1 MKWSIQVSWRLSG
14 TGSFQSSEFS
24 SWNESFIWSR
34 SGSHHPTGSKNSAV
48 RDSTPALVIRSS
60 LKAERRPSAVVT
72 SRSGAAFCPLIFFC
86 KFMLEMLGLMKSC
99 WVFQVSPRHPTVWPS
114 LEEPSGGGWPER
126 ATNFSE
132 KPPDPRTLSVCSICF
147 SLASSESAP
156 PATSSTYMSRVSRS
170 KASGYSVFP
179 SSASRFNA
187 TAAWFP
193 VELTPYHALVMT
205 QTSGLTVSLR
215 DGSYKNKE

>member
-1 MKWSIQVSWRLSG
+1 MRRIFQSKGAEGGITQRGIVKALALSRAMKWSIQVSWRLSG

-126 ATNFSE
+126 ERGTM
-132 KPPDPRTLSVCSICF
+132 KPL
-147 SLASSESAP
+147 
-156 PATSSTYMSRVSRS
+156 ATSSCWAALIWTFTS
-170 KASGYSVFP
+170 SGFLH
-179 SSASRFNA
+179 
-187 TAAWFP
+187 WD
-193 VELTPYHALVMT
+193 L
-205 QTSGLTVSLR
+205 
-215 DGSYKNKE
+215 